1 MSILSTSLSRIKE
14 SPTIA
19 ITQKAR
25 LLKESGK
32 EVIALASG
40 EPDFDTPDNIKAA
53 AIKAIKEGQTKY
65 TAVDGTPEL
74 KKAIVNKFKR
84 ENNLIFDVDNIT
96 VGTGG
101 KQVIYNCILA
111 TINPGDEV
119 IIPAP
124 YWVSYP
130 DIVLLAGGTPKF
142 VECDEQSDFK
152 ISAEQLEKL
161 ITNKTKWFIL
171 NSPANPTGMCY
182 SRSELTELVKVLK
195 KHKHVNILTD
205 DIYEHIIYHDV
216 KSANDPKFVNILEID
231 NSLKDRTIVIN
242 GVSKAYAM
250 TGWRIGYAAGS
261 KELIKAMQK
270 IQSQSTTNPSS
281 ISQAAAIKAIKEG
294 QTKYTAVD
302 GTPELKKAIVNK
314 FKRENNLSFDVEN
327 ITVGTGGKQVIYN
340 CILATINPGDE
351 VIIPAPYWVSYPDI
365 VLLAGGTPKFVE
377 CDEQSDFKISAE
389 QLEKL
394 ITNKTKWF
402 ILNSPANPTGMCY
415 SRSELT
421 ELVKVLKKHKHVNI
435 LTDDIYE
442 HIIYQDVKS
451 ANDPKFVNI
460 LEIDNA
466 LKDRTIVING
476 VSKAYA
482 MTGWRIGYAAGPKEL
497 IKGIQKIQSQSTTNP
512 SSISQAAAVE
522 ALNGDQS
529 FINTRALEFKKRRD
543 FVVHA
548 LNNINGLTCVNPQ
561 GAFYVFPNCKK
572 TMNKKTS
579 SGKIIK
585 NDTDFATYLL
595 EETGVAIV
603 QGSAFGLEGYF
614 RISYATSMQILE
626 KAVIKIKSFCE
637 SLK

>member
-40 EPDFDTPDNIKAA
+40 EPDFDTPNNIK
-53 AIKAIKEGQTKY
+53 E
-65 TAVDGTPEL
+65 
-74 KKAIVNKFKR
+74 
-84 ENNLIFDVDNIT
+84 
-96 VGTGG
+96 
-101 KQVIYNCILA
+101 
-111 TINPGDEV
+111 
-119 IIPAP
+119 
-124 YWVSYP
+124 
-130 DIVLLAGGTPKF
+130 
-142 VECDEQSDFK
+142 
-152 ISAEQLEKL
+152 
-161 ITNKTKWFIL
+161 
-171 NSPANPTGMCY
+171 
-182 SRSELTELVKVLK
+182 
-195 KHKHVNILTD
+195 
-205 DIYEHIIYHDV
+205 
-216 KSANDPKFVNILEID
+216 
-231 NSLKDRTIVIN
+231 
-242 GVSKAYAM
+242 
-250 TGWRIGYAAGS
+250 
-261 KELIKAMQK
+261 
-270 IQSQSTTNPSS
+270 
-281 ISQAAAIKAIKEG
+281 AAIKAIKEG

-314 FKRENNLSFDVEN
+314 FKRENNLSFDVDN

-340 CILATINPGDE
+340 CILATINSGDE
-351 VIIPAPYWVSYPDI
+351 VIIPAPYWVSYPDM

-377 CDEQSDFKISAE
+377 CDERSNFKISAD
-389 QLEKL
+389 QLDKL

-402 ILNSPANPTGMCY
+402 ILNSPGNPTGMCY

-442 HIIYQDVKS
+442 HILYQDKGE
-451 ANDPKFVNI
+451 NDSRFVNI
-460 LEIDNA
+460 LEIEDS
-466 LKDRTIVING
+466 LKDRTLVVNG

-497 IKGIQKIQSQSTTNP
+497 IKAIQKIQSQSTTNP
-512 SSISQAAAVE
+512 SSVSQAAAVE

-529 FINTRALEFKKRRD
+529 FINPRALEFKKRRD
-543 FVVHA
+543 FVVNA
-548 LNNINGLTCVNPQ
+548 LNNIKGLTCVNPE

-572 TMNKKTS
+572 LMNKKTS

-614 RISYATSMQILE
+614 RISYATSMQVLE